1 MSRPPTW
8 RVDPAW
14 PAAPPFDD
22 DDLDEI
28 RALEQAFAP
37 PVEITAAQR
46 ERQRLAQQVA
56 ELHLQTTRL
65 HLKLRRAERELQA
78 QQAQVQQAQAA
89 APPRN
94 PGGRPH
100 QHARNDRLL
109 AIYETLPAHL
119 SHAQR
124 CRQAAHKLAAQVASL
139 EGPSSKGARP
149 LADSSACQAIA
160 EAKTRAKAR

>member
-1 MSRPPTW
+1 MSKPPAW

-37 PVEITAAQR
+37 PLEITPAQR

-65 HLKLRRAERELQA
+65 HLKLRRAERELEQRLA
-78 QQAQVQQAQAA
+78 QTA

-124 CRQAAHKLAAQVASL
+124 CRHAAHKLATQVATL

-160 EAKTRAKAR
+160 EAKSRAKAR